1 MDEKKNCWMQ
11 GGDTLT
17 KVVCGPSMF
26 TFEDWRCRLKGF
38 LMKAP
43 LSKFKLQ
50 GRNRCPGSPYTCLSD
65 KAMRQPRSQ
74 DPYPGSWPSPGA
86 RWEDLETRLGYAHAY
101 GDGHVTDVL
110 NLLFNFFFFSRRGM
124 FLPVSNVQWSKCF
137 LFDELTHQGLRFATT
152 NTVSNSDIVTAANK
166 NNSLRFCS
174 SW

>member
-1 MDEKKNCWMQ
+1 MNFQFLISMDEKKNCWMQ

-26 TFEDWRCRLKGF
+26 TFEDWLCRLKEF
-38 LMKAP
+38 LIKAP

-65 KAMRQPRSQ
+65 KAMREPRSQ

-86 RWEDLETRLGYAHAY
+86 RWKDLETRLGYAHAY

-110 NLLFNFFFFSRRGM
+110 NLLFNFFFFFTKGHVLTSKQRPVEQMLSVWWADSSRS
-124 FLPVSNVQWSKCF
+124 P
-137 LFDELTHQGLRFATT
+137 LRD
-152 NTVSNSDIVTAANK
+152 NQH
-166 NNSLRFCS
+166 RFQQRHSHSCKQNQ
-174 SW
+174 